1 MLVQN
6 ENFDIAVTG
15 MQSKNDK
22 VTLHNFLC
30 TRTRVDKR
38 KRQANLEPLVDE
50 RIEILLELAKID
62 QDKFPFVSEREFK

>member
-1 MLVQN
+1 M
-6 ENFDIAVTG
+6 
-15 MQSKNDK
+15 
-22 VTLHNFLC
+22 C